1 MPLSRVSRPFV
12 VAHHLLAFGI
22 SLAPLIGSFKPLSAS
37 AEPPRKESAPSETPT
52 TLSIDS
58 RFTCSGLP
66 SQGDLRFLD
75 KIQKSYAK
83 VTTVASSFGQVAY
96 LSALDVQEVSTGRV
110 WYEKPGK
117 MRWRYESPEV
127 QEFGIAGSAV
137 VLYQE
142 ADKQVI
148 VDEAKSVLL
157 SDLPVSFLLGLG
169 NLKRDF
175 TLLEMCDGEGGMLL
189 TVVPKDAKTQEGV
202 RLLKL
207 AVDKDSL
214 RPLGAEVTD
223 EAGNITTIRL
233 VGPAW
238 NTPISTSELTVSYPK
253 GIDVVDRRQPE
264 ETAPL
269 TRPHG
274 E

>member
-1 MPLSRVSRPFV
+1 MKSFTFRRVCRSR
-12 VAHHLLAFGI
+12 AA
-22 SLAPLIGSFKPLSAS
+22 SLAVTLIGLSAFS
-37 AEPPRKESAPSETPT
+37 YRVCAAPTASPPPATPSLET
-52 TLSIDS
+52 

-66 SQGDLRFLD
+66 SQGDVRLLD
-75 KIQKSYAK
+75 KIQASYAK

-127 QEFGIAGSAV
+127 QEFGIAGSEV

-148 VDEAKSVLL
+148 VDAAKSVLL

-175 TLLEMCDGEGGMLL
+175 TLLEMCDGEGGTLL

-207 AVDKDSL
+207 AVDKTSL

-223 EAGNITTIRL
+223 EAGNITTIRF
-233 VGPAW
+233 VAPTW
-238 NTPISTSELTVSYPK
+238 NAPIAASDLTVSYPK
-253 GIDVVDRRQPE
+253 GIDVVDRRRSDGE
-264 ETAPL
+264 APK
-269 TRPHG
+269 TRSQTN
-274 E
+274 